1 MAQDQMDVY
10 MKGVVLVYAY
20 KGLGKN
26 EQNLDSFL
34 RFAKQKKITNK
45 FNINTRQEGVLR
57 IWPK

>member
-26 EQNLDSFL
+26 EQNLDSF
-34 RFAKQKKITNK
+34 FKICQAKKNH
-45 FNINTRQEGVLR
+45 
-57 IWPK
+57 